1 LLGTRGFALF
11 WFGQTASQLG
21 DWLLRIALPLY
32 VFART
37 GSVLST
43 GLTFLASTLPA
54 IVLAPIAGTLVDRWR
69 VRRTMIGADL
79 GRAVILVALLFEP
92 GRDSVWIIYLCAA
105 AQACLSQFFAPARN
119 ALLPTLVAH
128 GDLLRAN
135 AAVSFGS
142 ELALLGGPALGGLVY
157 ATEGLRPA
165 VGLDMASYL
174 VSAITIA
181 ALPGERVR
189 DAKVDGLSARD
200 PARLSRQFG
209 DGLSLAR
216 HNPTLRSLFTVTF
229 VLFVGGGLLP
239 VVIVPFVRL
248 TLHGTGT
255 EYGLV
260 LSAQALGGMFGA
272 AIASRAIR
280 SIATPRAPIAAS
292 LLAMA
297 AAVGLLATATRWWV
311 AALCLAAGG
320 IPTTISAVATNMILQ
335 TVPAEGHRARIT
347 GLYSAVVALG
357 IAIGAP
363 AAGPLVGAL
372 GPAGGVAVAA
382 GVFAGAGLLALIL
395 LPGPP
400 WRLVCRRLKSAG
412 TAFRDT
418 AGGRKGCA

>member
-11 WFGQTASQLG
+11 WSGQTASQVG

-32 VFART
+32 VYART

-54 IVLAPIAGTLVDRWR
+54 IALAPIAGTLVDRWR
-69 VRRTMIGADL
+69 LRRTMIGADL
-79 GRAVILVALLFEP
+79 GRAAILVALLFEP
-92 GRDSVWIIYLCAA
+92 GRDAIWVVYLCAA

-128 GDLLRAN
+128 VDLLRAN

-157 ATEGLRPA
+157 ATEGLRLA

-181 ALPGERVR
+181 VLPSELLRGSER
-189 DAKVDGLSARD
+189 DEPSARD
-200 PARLSRQFG
+200 RTKLFRQLG
-209 DGLSLAR
+209 DGLRLAR
-216 HNPTLRSLFTVTF
+216 HDPILRSLLPVTF

-248 TLHGTGT
+248 TLRGTGT

-272 AIASRAIR
+272 AIATRAIR
-280 SIATPRAPIAAS
+280 SIATPRAPITAS

-297 AAVGLLATATRWWV
+297 AAVGLLATTTRWWV
-311 AALCLAAGG
+311 AAVCLAAGG

-382 GVFAGAGLLALIL
+382 GVFVGAGLLALFL

-400 WRLVCRRLKSAG
+400 WRSVLRRLKSS
-412 TAFRDT
+412 TAFRNP
-418 AGGRKGCA
+418 AGGRKGST

>member
-1 LLGTRGFALF
+1 LVGVRGFALF
-11 WFGQTASQLG
+11 WFGQTTSQVG

-32 VFART
+32 VYART

-54 IVLAPIAGTLVDRWR
+54 IVLAPIVGTLVDRWR
-69 VRRTMIGADL
+69 ARRTMIGADL

-92 GRDSVWIIYLCAA
+92 GRDAVWIVYLCAA
-105 AQACLSQFFAPARN
+105 CQASLSQFFAPARN
-119 ALLPTLVAH
+119 ALLPSLVPEEN
-128 GDLLRAN
+128 LVRAN

-142 ELALLGGPALGGLVY
+142 EFALLGGPALGGLVY
-157 ATEGLRPA
+157 AAAGLRLA
-165 VGLDMASYL
+165 AGLDLASYL
-174 VSAITIA
+174 ASAVTIA
-181 ALPGERVR
+181 ALPRELLRGSELGAVTR
-189 DAKVDGLSARD
+189 DQSRLFRQFRDGL
-200 PARLSRQFG
+200 RL
-209 DGLSLAR
+209 AW
-216 HNPTLRSLFTVTF
+216 HNPILRSLLPVTF

-239 VVIVPFVRL
+239 VVVVPFVRL
-248 TLHGTGT
+248 TLHGSGT

-272 AIASRAIR
+272 AIATRAIR
-280 SIATPRAPIAAS
+280 SIGTPRVPITAS

-297 AAVGLLATATRWWV
+297 AAVGLLATTTRWWS

-363 AAGPLVGAL
+363 AAGPLVGAV

-382 GVFAGAGLLALIL
+382 GVFVGAGLLALIL
-395 LPGPP
+395 LPGPR
-400 WRLVCRRLKSAG
+400 WRLSAVG
-412 TAFRDT
+412 
-418 AGGRKGCA
+418 